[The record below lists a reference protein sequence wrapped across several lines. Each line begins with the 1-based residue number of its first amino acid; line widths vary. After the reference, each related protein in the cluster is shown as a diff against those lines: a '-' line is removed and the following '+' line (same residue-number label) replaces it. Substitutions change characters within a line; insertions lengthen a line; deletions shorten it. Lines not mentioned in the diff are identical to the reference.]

1 MSRTLSCMML
11 PWAIFNG
18 LLPRDRPF
26 SREEQLH
33 ILGACIRPSARMSAY
48 PFLDSVSAWFER
60 GQKPKALPRLET
72 DYLDLFVSGGNQYNF
87 WMWCLLLIPICWNIC
102 SKKSLGHFDHAVFV
116 ALTTSLSCL
125 SVLSL
130 LLISLL
136 VRVLMQ
142 TFDLELSTS

>member
-87 WMWCLLLIPICWNIC
+87 WMWCLLLIPIYWNIC
-102 SKKSLGHFDHAVFV
+102 SKKKSRSFWSRIFNDFF
-116 ALTTSLSCL
+116 
-125 SVLSL
+125 VLSL
-130 LLISLL
+130 CIKSAPN
-136 VRVLMQ
+136 
-142 TFDLELSTS
+142 FPASPSAHANFWFGAEY